1 MKASGLTKAVN
12 YAVIAPAEMCI
23 WTTGIFCVVVV
34 TLNLLNYKIN
44 TCITALQ
51 LEPMHVVCVARS
63 K

>member
-1 MKASGLTKAVN
+1 MKVLGLAKVVN
-12 YAVIAPAEMCI
+12 HAVIAPAEVCI
-23 WTTGIFCVVVV
+23 WTTGIFCAAVV

-51 LEPMHVVCVARS
+51 WEPMHVVCVARS